1 MIKLKNANIILDDL
15 IVLEDINFNFGR
27 ETYLLAGR
35 MVKRKNALLEELA
48 FAASKYNPNIRYHA
62 ENGVVYLP
70 TNPILIEGLTVRQ
83 NIQFYSRFFGTTHM
97 KVKVLINHFEIENI
111 LERKVKGLNVDVI
124 KLVQV
129 ICVFL
134 NTEAT
139 VYLLNDPFANLNKYQ
154 IDLIKTYLKQIERD
168 ITIIFSK
175 LNSHEIEEF
184 KPRIIEI
191 RDKKLVFEEN

>member
-1 MIKLKNANIILDDL
+1 MIKLKNANIMLDDL
-15 IVLEDINFNFGR
+15 TVLEDINFNFGR

-48 FAASKYNPNIRYHA
+48 FAASKYNPNIKYHA

-70 TNPILIEGLTVRQ
+70 TNPILIEGLTVKQ

-139 VYLLNDPFANLNKYQ
+139 VYLLSDPFANLNKYQ

-191 RDKKLVFEEN
+191 KDKKLVFEEN

>member
-1 MIKLKNANIILDDL
+1 MIKLINTNIILDDL
-15 IVLEDINFNFGR
+15 VVLEDINFNFGR

-35 MVKRKNALLEELA
+35 MVKRKSALLEELA
-48 FAASKYNPNIRYHA
+48 RSASKYNPSIKYHA

-70 TNPILIEGLTVRQ
+70 ANPILIEGLTVRQ
-83 NIQFYSRFFGTTHM
+83 NIMFYSRFFATSSM
-97 KVKVLINHFEIENI
+97 KTKVLINHFEVENI
-111 LERKVKGLNVDVI
+111 LDRKIKGLNNDVI
-124 KLVQV
+124 QLVQV

-154 IDLIKTYLKQIERD
+154 IDLIKSYLKQIERD

-191 RDKKLVFEEN
+191 REKKLVFEEN